1 MRRVTTILDDRLAD
15 AGSTLVVQGHI
26 NESGYFL
33 GGHDFRLPNGLDYD
47 LVLTN
52 AGKGIL
58 VTGLVTGRV
67 LGTCDRCLEEAVLD
81 LTGEVEEYYLFKA
94 QEAIADGG
102 DTLGDDDE
110 MDFSWVGEDH
120 TIDLTDAISSAL
132 LMETPYVVL
141 CREDCKGLCPVCGEN
156 LNQVDCGHGAQ
167 IERRREEERMAS
179 GPFSALRKLRLEDAG
194 CEAE

>member
-15 AGSTLVVQGHI
+15 VGSTLVVQGHI
-26 NESGYFL
+26 DESGYLL
-33 GGHDFRLPNGLDYD
+33 GGHTFRLPDGLDYD

-58 VTGLVTGRV
+58 VTGIVSGRV

-81 LTGEVEEYYLFKA
+81 LTGEVEEYYLFR
-94 QEAIADGG
+94 QEATADGS

-167 IERRREEERMAS
+167 IERRCEEERMAS
-179 GPFSALRKLRLEDAG
+179 GPFSALRKLRLEDAD

>member
-26 NESGYFL
+26 DESGYLL
-33 GGHDFRLPNGLDYD
+33 GGHTFRLPDGLDYD

-58 VTGLVTGRV
+58 VTGIVSGRV

-81 LTGEVEEYYLFKA
+81 LTGEVEEYYLFR
-94 QEAIADGG
+94 QEATADGS

-167 IERRREEERMAS
+167 IERRREEERMTS
-179 GPFSALRKLRLEDAG
+179 GPFSALRKLRLEDAD

>member
-15 AGSTLVVQGHI
+15 AGSALVVQGHI
-26 NESGYFL
+26 NESGYLL
-33 GGHDFRLPNGLDYD
+33 GGHTFRLPDGLDYD

-58 VTGLVTGRV
+58 VTGIVSGRV

-179 GPFSALRKLRLEDAG
+179 GPFSALRKLRFEDANR
-194 CEAE
+194 EAK

>member
-15 AGSTLVVQGHI
+15 VGSTLVVQGHI
-26 NESGYFL
+26 DEGGYLL

-58 VTGLVTGRV
+58 VTGLVSGRV

-81 LTGEVEEYYLFKA
+81 LTGEVEEYYLFR
-94 QEAIADGG
+94 QEATADGS

-179 GPFSALRKLRLEDAG
+179 GPFSGLRKLRFEDADR
-194 CEAE
+194 EAE

>member
-15 AGSTLVVQGHI
+15 VGSTLVVQGHI
-26 NESGYFL
+26 DESGYLL

-58 VTGLVTGRV
+58 VTGLVSGRV

-81 LTGEVEEYYLFKA
+81 LTGEVEEYYLFR
-94 QEAIADGG
+94 QEATADGS

-179 GPFSALRKLRLEDAG
+179 GPFSSLRELRLEDAD

>member
-26 NESGYFL
+26 DESGYLL
-33 GGHDFRLPNGLDYD
+33 GGHTFRLPDGLDYD

-58 VTGLVTGRV
+58 VTGIVSGRV

-81 LTGEVEEYYLFKA
+81 LTGEVEEYYLFR
-94 QEAIADGG
+94 QEATADGS

-179 GPFSALRKLRLEDAG
+179 GPFSGLRKLRFEDANR
-194 CEAE
+194 EAK

>member
-1 MRRVTTILDDRLAD
+1 ML
-15 AGSTLVVQGHI
+15 
-26 NESGYFL
+26 
-33 GGHDFRLPNGLDYD
+33 FRSD

-58 VTGLVTGRV
+58 ATGLVSGRV

-94 QEAIADGG
+94 QEATADGG

-179 GPFSALRKLRLEDAG
+179 GPFSALRELRFEDAD

>member
-26 NESGYFL
+26 DESGYFL

-58 VTGLVTGRV
+58 VTGIVSGRV

-81 LTGEVEEYYLFKA
+81 LTGEVEEYYLFR
-94 QEAIADGG
+94 QEATADGS

-179 GPFSALRKLRLEDAG
+179 GPFSGLRKLRFEDANR
-194 CEAE
+194 EAK